1 MGMENFLKNKK
12 VALIDM
18 DGVIYDSMK
27 YHVRAWQQIVD
38 ELNIPFNAE
47 EIYIYEGMVGTEIID
62 KIFRKATGKEITK
75 ERAQELYDR
84 KSQLFRE
91 IGHNDPMPGTAE
103 MLKALERAGLRRILV
118 TGSAQKTLLNSI
130 NSDFPGAFNPGDRI
144 TAHDVT
150 HGKPDP
156 EPYLKGLALAGVR
169 AEEAVV
175 IENAPL
181 GVRAAKGAGVFTIA
195 VTTGPVPKELFE
207 KEGADLIFPSMPE
220 FTAVLDSISGHD

>member
-1 MGMENFLKNKK
+1 MENFLKNKK

-91 IGHNDPMPGTAE
+91 IGHNDPMPGTDK

-118 TGSAQKTLLNSI
+118 TGSAQQTLLNSI

-169 AEEAVV
+169 AEDAVV

-220 FTAVLDSISGHD
+220 FASVLDTITGHD

>member
-103 MLKALERAGLRRILV
+103 MLKTLERAGLRRILV

-220 FTAVLDSISGHD
+220 FAAVLDSITGHD